1 MAVTIIDQNGAAS
14 SEVRNLVQNLR
25 NARAAA
31 KNIQELNAE
40 MDAGQLLEIMG
51 LDPATVPPIAWG
63 NNVDALVTLLDGT
76 TVGNFTGLLV

>member
-31 KNIQELNAE
+31 KNIQELNVK
-40 MDAGQLLEIMG
+40 MDSGQLLEIMG
-51 LDPATVPPIAWG
+51 LNPATVPEIAWST
-63 NNVDALVTLLDGT
+63 NVNALVVLLDDS